1 MLFTSLKKR
10 KAILVIFLCEL
21 IHDKTQFKEGKA
33 YFSSWFKDAGH
44 HCGEGKQV
52 QPCSRL
58 RSWGTEDVNL

>member
-52 QPCSRL
+52 QPALVSGHGGQR
-58 RSWGTEDVNL
+58 T